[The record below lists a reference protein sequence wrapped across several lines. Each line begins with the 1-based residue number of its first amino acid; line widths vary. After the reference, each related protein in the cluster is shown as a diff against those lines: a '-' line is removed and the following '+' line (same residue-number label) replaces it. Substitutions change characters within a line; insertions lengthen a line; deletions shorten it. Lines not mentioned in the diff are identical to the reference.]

1 MTTSEIF
8 AGVQFVVGKD
18 GQPTAALLDIAAWHA
33 IVDLLEEAEDQGLFR
48 SYLARRAAANSPEE
62 MGAIPWEKAKAD
74 LDDIESVPDAT
85 VD

>member
-1 MTTSEIF
+1 MTVSEIF

-18 GQPTAALLDIAAWHA
+18 GKPTAALLDIAAWRA
-33 IVDLLEEAEDQGLFR
+33 IVDVLEEAEDQGLIR

-62 MGAIPWEKAKAD
+62 MGSIPWEQAESE
-74 LDDIESVPDAT
+74 LDAMESVRDAT